1 MTKHALFV
9 WKYQIYV
16 QWIMEK
22 YYTENKR
29 LLWLGHLLCGTNQ
42 RQNSSLGWDV
52 NAFLVY
58 RECWQ
63 TRTSLQ
69 IINGPIDWKLGC
81 ERITEV
87 YTYIKS
93 EIFATNDHI
102 QLAIAY
108 YKLLWTS
115 CILLDKKGRGKILH
129 GKQKIIVIGP
139 LVVWDESKTKLVIRM
154 GCKCVPRV

>member
-1 MTKHALFV
+1 MILIFLVNLTTMFHCLHSYDFLPKYIYIYINLRVRVIVFNATFNNISFISGRRKLPTWQKNALFV

-58 RECWQ
+58 RECWPPLFFQ
-63 TRTSLQ
+63 VKYNWS
-69 IINGPIDWKLGC
+69 
-81 ERITEV
+81 
-87 YTYIKS
+87 
-93 EIFATNDHI
+93 
-102 QLAIAY
+102 IAA
-108 YKLLWTS
+108 
-115 CILLDKKGRGKILH
+115 CN
-129 GKQKIIVIGP
+129 KQ
-139 LVVWDESKTKLVIRM
+139 
-154 GCKCVPRV
+154 

>member
-1 MTKHALFV
+1 MKYCLTNNNKSIWKNTEQINGKRYWFCIYIIHWSCNRMGYYLQSSIENEYLVFPLRDAKISLRVRVIVFNATFNNISFISWRRKLPTWQKNALFV

-58 RECWQ
+58 RECW
-63 TRTSLQ
+63 
-69 IINGPIDWKLGC
+69 PPPFF
-81 ERITEV
+81 
-87 YTYIKS
+87 IK
-93 EIFATNDHI
+93 
-102 QLAIAY
+102 
-108 YKLLWTS
+108 
-115 CILLDKKGRGKILH
+115 
-129 GKQKIIVIGP
+129 
-139 LVVWDESKTKLVIRM
+139 
-154 GCKCVPRV
+154 